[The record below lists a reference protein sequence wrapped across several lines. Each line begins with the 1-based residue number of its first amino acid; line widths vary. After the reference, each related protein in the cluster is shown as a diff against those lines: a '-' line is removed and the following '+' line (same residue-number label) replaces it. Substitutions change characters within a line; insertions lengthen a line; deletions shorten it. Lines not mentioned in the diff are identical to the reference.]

1 MSNKDKVV
9 YKKVTSWVAKGSARG
24 LKAATSGWA
33 SLQHRQSARAGAGSL
48 VALLFA
54 IGWAKIAMI
63 AVVAT
68 IVLPALHAARQERRS
83 LRDQE
88 ARADACKRL
97 HTALDHGNEM
107 QPSESC
113 CLRLVYQ
120 WRHAVWVQSQEVR
133 RRQTGIWGDL
143 CEEEATEEEMDVLER
158 ETVEAGGGLD
168 GAWVPGFQENL
179 DRLLQQT
186 IMYDN
191 NDSDY

>member
-1 MSNKDKVV
+1 
-9 YKKVTSWVAKGSARG
+9 
-24 LKAATSGWA
+24 
-33 SLQHRQSARAGAGSL
+33 
-48 VALLFA
+48 
-54 IGWAKIAMI
+54 
-63 AVVAT
+63 
-68 IVLPALHAARQERRS
+68 
-83 LRDQE
+83 
-88 ARADACKRL
+88 
-97 HTALDHGNEM
+97 
-107 QPSESC
+107 
-113 CLRLVYQ
+113 LVYQ